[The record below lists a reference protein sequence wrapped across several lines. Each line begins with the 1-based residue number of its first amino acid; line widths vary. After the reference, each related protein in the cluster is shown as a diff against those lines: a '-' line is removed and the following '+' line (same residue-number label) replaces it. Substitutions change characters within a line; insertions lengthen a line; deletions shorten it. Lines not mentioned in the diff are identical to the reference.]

1 MEIQDILNLLI
12 WFQILNKYDQK
23 YILVFL
29 KNIISSK
36 SFKPFKIQNFKLL
49 FYIFK
54 AVFNSFFYI
63 LMRHTKSNTCSLKLW
78 HE

>member
-29 KNIISSK
+29 KIALC
-36 SFKPFKIQNFKLL
+36 FFVVFKIRTTRWQ
-49 FYIFK
+49 
-54 AVFNSFFYI
+54 
-63 LMRHTKSNTCSLKLW
+63 HTAGIRSTARWCV
-78 HE
+78 